1 MRDLRK
7 APGGRNSIS
16 APPKSQTQ
24 ADGMSSFGRR
34 SSREENAPMTSSG
47 TLMQSNVWQIGAL
60 RVGRGSSPVRESS
73 EKGMNSSRSTAS
85 GTLRR
90 LNVKANT
97 IQAPIMYQSGL
108 PTLALPYML
117 SSSYCTAQSPKKQAG
132 EARMHEKRKRPSQ
145 SLPLYMLIFYLPR
158 TSDLRFASS
167 ATSAA
172 GSKSRCGS
180 SCGTAPR

>member
-47 TLMQSNVWQIGAL
+47 MLMQSNVWQIGAL

-117 SSSYCTAQSPKKQAG
+117 SSPPCV
-132 EARMHEKRKRPSQ
+132 
-145 SLPLYMLIFYLPR
+145 
-158 TSDLRFASS
+158 
-167 ATSAA
+167 
-172 GSKSRCGS
+172 GS
-180 SCGTAPR
+180 SIFLLYSTIAKKASRGGADARKKEAPVAVASFIYADFLFAAHK